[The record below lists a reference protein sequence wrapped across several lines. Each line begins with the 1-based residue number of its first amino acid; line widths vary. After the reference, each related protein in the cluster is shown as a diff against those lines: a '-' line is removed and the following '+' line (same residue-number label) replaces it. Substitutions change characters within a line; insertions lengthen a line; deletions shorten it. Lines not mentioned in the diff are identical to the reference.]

1 MNQSTNTP
9 ARTAPHLAAAVFLAI
24 GVIIALHLMGFH
36 FVVAG
41 GVGR

>member
-1 MNQSTNTP
+1 MNQATTNAP
-9 ARTAPHLAAAVFLAI
+9 RTAPHLAAAVFLAI